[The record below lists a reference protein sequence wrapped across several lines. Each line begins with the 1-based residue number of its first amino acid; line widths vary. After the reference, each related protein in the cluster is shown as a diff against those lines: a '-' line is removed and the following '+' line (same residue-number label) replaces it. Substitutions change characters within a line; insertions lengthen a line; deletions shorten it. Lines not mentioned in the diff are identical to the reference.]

1 MKASE
6 CPSPVRPS
14 SSTANTR
21 EAKESPD
28 PADEETG
35 PRLAKLG
42 GACCK
47 EVGSA
52 PQILARLPLC
62 YRNTDG
68 AALSFTP
75 RPLKSAAAN
84 VAPLVGVLEAV
95 NIHGWQKFSGS

>member
-1 MKASE
+1 
-6 CPSPVRPS
+6 V
-14 SSTANTR
+14 
-21 EAKESPD
+21 
-28 PADEETG
+28 
-35 PRLAKLG
+35 L
-42 GACCK
+42 CK

-52 PQILARLPLC
+52 PQILATLPLS